1 LNRTGDDRLALQGT
15 KTMVPFADAVDL
27 LLVAGRLDERVAL
40 VAVDRRA
47 PGVRTTRLRTLGGE
61 PQYEVRF
68 DEVRVTD
75 ADVLACEG
83 LLIDRALDHAATA
96 SLAYIT
102 GAAERAL
109 EMTVTHAKAR
119 EQFGRPIGAFQ
130 AVAHR
135 CVDMR
140 VDIDA
145 CRFLAYQAAWA
156 LDAGHSAELE
166 VAAAKAFGNDALRRI
181 FMHAHQVHGAVGF
194 STEHDLQLLSRR
206 AKAFELTYGGTA
218 RQRERVAVAMGL

>member
-1 LNRTGDDRLALQGT
+1 VAFNE
-15 KTMVPFADAVDL
+15 V
-27 LLVAGRLDERVAL
+27 LV
-40 VAVDRRA
+40 
-47 PGVRTTRLRTLGGE
+47 TN
-61 PQYEVRF
+61 
-68 DEVRVTD
+68 
-75 ADVLACEG
+75 ADVLARDRTV
-83 LLIDRALDHAATA
+83 LDRALDHAAVA

-109 EMTVTHAKAR
+109 EMTVAHAKTR

-140 VDIDA
+140 TDIDA
-145 CRFLAYQAAWA
+145 CHFLAYQAAWA
-156 LDAGHSAELE
+156 LDGGRAADLE
-166 VAAAKAFGNDALRRI
+166 VGAAKAYGNDALRRI

-194 STEHDLQLLSRR
+194 STEHDLQLLSRC

-218 RQRERVAVAMGL
+218 RQRDRVAVAMGL